1 MVRAPRQLDEPTGR
15 DASVAVKNT
24 VREVGDVDVNSMSK
38 KVTSMRCCYLS
49 IPSPYSTVHR
59 AGKVKP
65 ATVVLQYSTIGMVNG
80 RARVSLFGESGNVVL
95 S

>member
-24 VREVGDVDVNSMSK
+24 VREAGDVDDNSMSK
-38 KVTSMRCCYLS
+38 LKTGDVDALLLPLHSFTLLC
-49 IPSPYSTVHR
+49 R

-65 ATVVLQYSTIGMVNG
+65 ATVVF
-80 RARVSLFGESGNVVL
+80 SLLLEY
-95 S
+95 

>member
-49 IPSPYSTVHR
+49 IPSPLLYIE
-59 AGKVKP
+59 
-65 ATVVLQYSTIGMVNG
+65 Q
-80 RARVSLFGESGNVVL
+80 ARLNQQR
-95 S
+95 